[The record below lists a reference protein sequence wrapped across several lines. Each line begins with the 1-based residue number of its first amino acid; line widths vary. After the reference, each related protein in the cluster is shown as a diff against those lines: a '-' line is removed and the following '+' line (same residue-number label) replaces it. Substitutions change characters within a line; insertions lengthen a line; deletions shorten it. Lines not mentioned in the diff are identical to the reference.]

1 MISCSPRVRRLPSV
15 ELSIGVG
22 FFAAVAAC
30 AITALVVPIGQLE
43 VRFAVMGLAGCC
55 YAAFAAD
62 LRAAAV
68 MGLVVW
74 TLATGFLIQP
84 AGELIVTG
92 VPDVLRFAAVVAM
105 CLAGGL
111 YGIARRRARAG
122 GRRVERRPGLPQP
135 PRTRPALRRVPPRRY
150 APVRSCPGGP
160 APRPPAGRSG
170 RTLPRCRHQGGSS
183 GPPR

>member
-1 MISCSPRVRRLPSV
+1 MPSI

-30 AITALVVPIGQLE
+30 AITALLVPIGQLE

-92 VPDVLRFAAVVAM
+92 VPDVLRFVVVVGM
-105 CLAGGL
+105 CLSGGL
-111 YGIARRRARAG
+111 YGIVRRHARRSGGKRENRPRGTPPPAAR
-122 GRRVERRPGLPQP
+122 P
-135 PRTRPALRRVPPRRY
+135 TLRRVPPRRY
-150 APVRSCPGGP
+150 APVGSCPKGP
-160 APRPPAGRSG
+160 VARPPGGRSG
-170 RTLPRCRHQGGSS
+170 RTVAGCRCRGPA

>member
-1 MISCSPRVRRLPSV
+1 VPSI

-30 AITALVVPIGQLE
+30 AITALLVPIGQLE

-92 VPDVLRFAAVVAM
+92 VPDVLRFVAVVAM
-105 CLAGGL
+105 CLSGGL
-111 YGIARRRARAG
+111 YGIVRRHARPGGKREARRRDA
-122 GRRVERRPGLPQP
+122 PQP
-135 PRTRPALRRVPPRRY
+135 PPARPALRRVPPRRY
-150 APVRSCPGGP
+150 APVGWCPSGP
-160 APRPPAGRSG
+160 VARPPAGRSG
-170 RTLPRCRHQGGSS
+170 RTLAGCRCRGPA